1 MNAKGNVK
9 VTKLNA
15 QWTSAL
21 CLALW
26 DEPTVKEYV
35 GSEDAPILR
44 LAVAEIEPKAT
55 AKLVVPVKSWGWAVI
70 LRATKKTGAVLF
82 VPRSKQ
88 ARKWVRLLHV
98 SNRHEVSLTQR
109 KRWVTYARS

>member
-1 MNAKGNVK
+1 MNAKGSVK
-9 VTKLNA
+9 ATKPNA
-15 QWTSAL
+15 PWTSAL

-26 DEPTVKEYV
+26 DEPTVTGYAA
-35 GSEDAPILR
+35 SEDVPILR
-44 LAVAEIEPKAT
+44 LAVAEIEPKGT

-70 LRATKKTGAVLF
+70 LRATKKTGVVLF

-88 ARKWVRLLHV
+88 ARRSVRLLHV
-98 SNRHEVSLTQR
+98 SRRHVLSLTRR